1 MRNKRGSVLC
11 LGLVAAM
18 MPFASSLQA
27 SSLTDHV
34 CDVAVGMLRHRVLP
48 CSKAPRDM
56 LQVLLLT
63 PMANPSLV
71 PQ

>member
-27 SSLTDHV
+27 LPLTSQVYAVAAGHAQTQGLGLQQSAKRHV
-34 CDVAVGMLRHRVLP
+34 TGSVVD
-48 CSKAPRDM
+48 
-56 LQVLLLT
+56 
-63 PMANPSLV
+63 ANG
-71 PQ
+71 